1 MGDPMAWHSVLLSQ
15 NGNTRAT
22 FGFGPS
28 GGITR
33 KDNIV
38 VGPES
43 GSSHIE
49 IERVR
54 VRADTNYLIT
64 TFVSGAGAVS
74 FRFWAEEMD

>member
-1 MGDPMAWHSVLLSQ
+1 MAWRSVLLSQ
-15 NGNTRAT
+15 NGESVTT
-22 FGFGPS
+22 WGFGPS
-28 GGITR
+28 GSITR

-43 GSSHIE
+43 GSSRIE

-54 VRADTNYLIT
+54 VRADANYLIT
-64 TFVSGAGAVS
+64 TRVTGPGAVG

>member
-1 MGDPMAWHSVLLSQ
+1 MAWHSVLLTQ
-15 NGNTRAT
+15 NGNSRLTWS
-22 FGFGPS
+22 FGPS
-28 GGITR
+28 GSITR

-43 GSSHIE
+43 GSSYIE

-54 VRADTNYLIT
+54 VRADRNYLIT
-64 TFVSGAGAVS
+64 TFVSGAGAVG